1 MELPPPARKSRVRKA
16 KAQPLPNDQEKFRV
30 AFEMAGVGI
39 GLVDPQRR
47 FFEVNKK
54 LSEIFAIAKDELLRM
69 TIDALPVP
77 AEDTPALHP
86 GEIVLTSA
94 RPLIPFEK
102 RFVTRQGEIVWV
114 EVSYSP
120 LTGQRRR
127 PDGYVVSF
135 HDITAR
141 KTLELALARQA
152 SVDPMTQALNRPSF
166 TERAGIELLR
176 SGRHRYKLSLVMV
189 DLDHFKAI
197 NDTYGHAA
205 GDQVLSI
212 FGDMTRSC
220 LRTMDLFGR
229 WGGEEFLLL
238 LPDTGPAGAKRVSE
252 RIRASLEACTFPC
265 GAQVTAS
272 FGVAARRAG
281 ERLAT
286 LVDRADAAMYQAKQS
301 GRNRVVADTEDV
313 RRESTRKQD
322 AIGVFELH
330 WRKLYSCGIDKI
342 DTEHEQLFS
351 IANRILA
358 LLSSDGG
365 TVGMEPLVD
374 ELLAHVATHFEHEEQ
389 FLEVAGF
396 PELDAHRLNHRKLL
410 AHARGLAEQFRQQQV
425 TAGALLGFVIHD
437 VVATHMIREDRK
449 YFSWMRKPKSTDKGK
464 QRRPQASRPAR

>member
-1 MELPPPARKSRVRKA
+1 MELPPQARKSRVRKA
-16 KAQPLPNDQEKFRV
+16 KAQPAPDGGEKFRL
-30 AFEMAGVGI
+30 AFEMAGVGM
-39 GLVDPQRR
+39 GLVDQQRR

-54 LSEIFAIAKDELLRM
+54 LSEIFAIAKEELLRM

-77 AEDTPALHP
+77 AGDTPALHP
-86 GEIVLTSA
+86 AEIVLKSD

-120 LTGQRRR
+120 LAGQRGR
-127 PDGYVVSF
+127 PDVYIVSF

-166 TERAGIELLR
+166 AERASIELLR

-220 LRTMDLFGR
+220 LRMMDLFGR

-238 LPDTGPAGAKRVSE
+238 LPDAGPAGAKRVSE
-252 RIRASLEACTFPC
+252 RIRASLESYRFPC

-281 ERLAT
+281 ENLGA
-286 LVDRADAAMYQAKQS
+286 LVDRADAAMYEAKQS
-301 GRNRVVADTEDV
+301 GRNRVVVDAEDV
-313 RRESTRKQD
+313 RRESTRKRD
-322 AIGVFELH
+322 SVGVFELH

-342 DTEHEQLFS
+342 DTEHEQLFAM
-351 IANRILA
+351 ANRILA
-358 LLSSDGG
+358 ALSSAGD
-365 TVGMEPLVD
+365 TADMKPLVD
-374 ELLAHVATHFEHEEQ
+374 DLLTHIATHFEHEEQ
-389 FLEVAGF
+389 LLEVAGF
-396 PELDAHRLNHRKLL
+396 PELEAHRLNHRKLL
-410 AHARGLAEQFRQQQV
+410 AHARDLAEQFRQQQAA
-425 TAGALLGFVIHD
+425 AGALLGFVIHD
-437 VVATHMIREDRK
+437 VVATHMIRDDRK
-449 YFSWMRKPKSTDKGK
+449 YYSWMRKTKSAGKGK
-464 QRRPQASRPAR
+464 QRLPQASRSA

>member
-1 MELPPPARKSRVRKA
+1 MEQPPEARKSRVRKA
-16 KAQPLPNDQEKFRV
+16 KAQSLPDDQEKFRV

-39 GLVDPQRR
+39 GLVDQQRR
-47 FFEVNKK
+47 FLEVNKK
-54 LSEIFAIAKDELLRM
+54 LSEIFAIAKEELLGM

-77 AEDTPALHP
+77 AGDTPALHP
-86 GEIVLTSA
+86 GELVVT
-94 RPLIPFEK
+94 RDWPLISFEK
-102 RFVTRQGEIVWV
+102 RFVTRQGKIVWV

-120 LTGQRRR
+120 LTRQKGR
-127 PDGYVVSF
+127 PDVYIGSF

-152 SVDPMTQALNRPSF
+152 SVDPMTQALNRPIF
-166 TERAGIELLR
+166 AERADIELLR
-176 SGRHRYKLSLVMV
+176 SGRHRYKLALVMV

-238 LPDTGPAGAKRVSE
+238 LPDTGPSGAKRVSE
-252 RIRASLEACTFPC
+252 RIRASLDSYRFPC

-272 FGVAARRAG
+272 FGVAARRAS
-281 ERLAT
+281 ERLSA
-286 LVDRADAAMYQAKQS
+286 LVDRADAAMYKAKQS
-301 GRNRVVADTEDV
+301 GRNRVVADAEDV
-313 RRESTRKQD
+313 RRESTRKLD
-322 AIGVFELH
+322 ALGVFELH

-342 DTEHEQLFS
+342 DTEHQQLFS

-358 LLSSDGG
+358 FLSSDGG

-374 ELLAHVATHFEHEEQ
+374 ELLTHVAIHFKHEEQ
-389 FLEVAGF
+389 LLEVRGF
-396 PELDAHRLNHRKLL
+396 PELEAHRLSHRKLL
-410 AHARGLAEQFRQQQV
+410 AQALGLAEQFRHQRV

-437 VVATHMIREDRK
+437 VVARHMIREDRK
-449 YFSWMRKPKSTDKGK
+449 YYSWMRKSKSADKGK
-464 QRRPQASRPAR
+464 ERRPKGRRPA